1 MLSTKFAIPDVIFG
15 RGAITHLAQCAKRV
29 GAKRVFFVSDQ
40 GVEDAGWV
48 GLVKG
53 ILRANGLGCVYFNE
67 VNSNPRD
74 KQVQKGVEIYRE
86 ERCDVVVAIG
96 GGSPMDAAKGI
107 ATIVGNGG
115 EIRDYEGANRIMHPL
130 PPMIFI
136 PSTAGSSS
144 DISQFCIIT
153 DMERKVKMSIISRSL
168 VPNISII
175 DPQLLVT
182 QDRSLIL
189 ASGID
194 AMAHAIESYVSK
206 LASPFTELHALNAL
220 KLIIANLRPA
230 AEEKDIEALEQLSI
244 ASTSAGMSFSN
255 AGLGDLHALA
265 HALGGQCDVLHGW
278 VHPTLLTSVMRYN
291 LPSRMAKMGEIGRL
305 ISGSDIRSD
314 QDAALLGIDTLEK
327 LFAELDLNT
336 SLRELVPDKSDL
348 KHICTTATFDA
359 CHLTNPRPASPE
371 DLMSICEEAW

>member
-1 MLSTKFAIPDVIFG
+1 MINTKFAIPDVIFG
-15 RGAITHLAQCAKRV
+15 KGAITHLAQCAKRV
-29 GAKRVFFVSDQ
+29 GAKRVFFVSDP

-53 ILRANGLGCVYFNE
+53 IFKASGLGCVYFNE

-86 ERCDVVVAIG
+86 EQCDVVVSIG

-115 EIRDYEGANRIMHPL
+115 EIRDYEGANRIMRPL

-144 DISQFCIIT
+144 DISQYCIIT

-189 ASGID
+189 AAGID

-206 LASPFTELHALNAL
+206 LASPFTELHARNAL
-220 KLIIANLRPA
+220 KLIIANIESA
-230 AEEKDIEALEQLSI
+230 AEEKDIEAL
-244 ASTSAGMSFSN
+244 
-255 AGLGDLHALA
+255 
-265 HALGGQCDVLHGW
+265 
-278 VHPTLLTSVMRYN
+278 
-291 LPSRMAKMGEIGRL
+291 
-305 ISGSDIRSD
+305 
-314 QDAALLGIDTLEK
+314 
-327 LFAELDLNT
+327 
-336 SLRELVPDKSDL
+336 
-348 KHICTTATFDA
+348 
-359 CHLTNPRPASPE
+359 
-371 DLMSICEEAW
+371 

>member
-29 GAKRVFFVSDQ
+29 GAERVFFVSDQ
-40 GVEDAGWV
+40 GVEDSGWV

-53 ILRANGLGCVYFNE
+53 MLRANDLECVYFND

-74 KQVQKGVEIYRE
+74 KQVQEGVEIYRE
-86 ERCDVVVAIG
+86 GKCDVVIALG

-115 EIRDYEGANRIMHPL
+115 EIKDYEGANRIMRPL

-153 DMERKVKMSIISRSL
+153 DMERRVKMSIISRSL
-168 VPNISII
+168 VPSISIV

-189 ASGID
+189 AAGVD
-194 AMAHAIESYVSK
+194 ALAHAIESYVSK
-206 LASPFTELHALNAL
+206 LASPFTDLHARNAIQ
-220 KLIIANLRPA
+220 LIIANLERA

-265 HALGGQCDVLHGW
+265 HALGGLCDVLHGW
-278 VHPTLLTSVMRYN
+278 VHPTLLPSVMRYN
-291 LPSRMAKMGEIGRL
+291 LPSCMAKMGEIGRL
-305 ISGSDIRSD
+305 VTGSNTGSDR
-314 QDAALLGIDTLEK
+314 DAAMMGIEK
-327 LFAELDLNT
+327 LEQWFEKLQLNT
-336 SLRELVPDKSDL
+336 KLQKLVPNREDL
-348 KHICTTATFDA
+348 MHVCNMATHDA
-359 CHLTNPRPASPE
+359 CHLTNPRPASAE
-371 DLMSICEEAW
+371 DLMSVCEEAW

>member
-1 MLSTKFAIPDVIFG
+1 MPSTKFAIPDVIFG

-29 GAKRVFFVSDQ
+29 GAKRSFLVSDQ

-53 ILRANGLGCVYFNE
+53 ILRANDLDCVYFND

-74 KQVQKGVEIYRE
+74 KQVQDGVVVYRE
-86 ERCDVVVAIG
+86 GQCDVVIAIG

-115 EIRDYEGANRIMHPL
+115 EIKDYEGANRVMRPL

-153 DMERKVKMSIISRSL
+153 DMERRVKMSIISRSL
-168 VPNISII
+168 VPSISII

-189 ASGID
+189 AAGID
-194 AMAHAIESYVSK
+194 ALAHAIESYVSK
-206 LASPFTELHALNAL
+206 LASPFTELQARNAIR
-220 KLIIANLRPA
+220 LIIANLESA
-230 AEEKDIEALEQLSI
+230 AEDKDIEALEQLSI

-255 AGLGDLHALA
+255 AGMGDLHALA
-265 HALGGQCDVLHGW
+265 HALGGLCDVLHGW
-278 VHPTLLTSVMRYN
+278 VHPTLLPSVMRYN
-291 LPSRMAKMGEIGRL
+291 LPSCMSKMGEIGRL
-305 ISGSDIRSD
+305 ITGSNAGSDRE
-314 QDAALLGIDTLEK
+314 DALMGISRLEQ
-327 LFAELDLNT
+327 LFEDLKLNT
-336 SLRELVPDKSDL
+336 KLRTLVPDKADL
-348 KHICTTATFDA
+348 VHVCNMAINDA
-359 CHLTNPRPASPE
+359 CHLTNPRPASPD

>member
-29 GAKRVFFVSDQ
+29 GAQRVFFVSDE
-40 GVEDAGWV
+40 GVENAGWV

-53 ILRANGLGCVYFNE
+53 ILRANGLECVYFND

-74 KQVQKGVEIYRE
+74 TQVQKGVEAYRE
-86 ERCDVVVAIG
+86 GGCDVVVAIG

-115 EIRDYEGANRIMHPL
+115 EIKDYEGANRVMRPL

-153 DMERKVKMSIISRSL
+153 DMERRVKMSIISRSL
-168 VPNISII
+168 VPGISII

-194 AMAHAIESYVSK
+194 ALAHAIESYVSR
-206 LASPFTELHALNAL
+206 LASPFTELHARNAIR
-220 KLIIANLRPA
+220 LIIDNLIPA
-230 AEEKDIEALEQLSI
+230 AEEKDIQALEQLSI

-265 HALGGQCDVLHGW
+265 HALGGVCDVLHGW
-278 VHPTLLTSVMRYN
+278 VHPTLLPSVMRYN
-291 LPSRMAKMGEIGRL
+291 LPSCMAKMGEIGRL
-305 ISGSDIRSD
+305 IAGSSTASD
-314 QDAALLGIDTLEK
+314 REAALMGIDRLEQ
-327 LFAELDLNT
+327 LFKELDLNT
-336 SLRELVPDKSDL
+336 KLRELVPDKSDL
-348 KHICTTATFDA
+348 QKICATATNDA
-359 CHLTNPRPASPE
+359 CHLTNPRPASAE

>member
-1 MLSTKFAIPDVIFG
+1 
-15 RGAITHLAQCAKRV
+15 
-29 GAKRVFFVSDQ
+29 
-40 GVEDAGWV
+40 
-48 GLVKG
+48 
-53 ILRANGLGCVYFNE
+53 
-67 VNSNPRD
+67 
-74 KQVQKGVEIYRE
+74 
-86 ERCDVVVAIG
+86 
-96 GGSPMDAAKGI
+96 MDAAKGI

-115 EIRDYEGANRIMHPL
+115 EIRDYEGANRIMRPL

-144 DISQFCIIT
+144 DISQYCIIT

-189 ASGID
+189 AAGID

-206 LASPFTELHALNAL
+206 LASPFTELHARNAL
-220 KLIIANLRPA
+220 KLIIANIESA

-278 VHPTLLTSVMRYN
+278 VHPALLTSVMRHN
-291 LPSRMAKMGEIGRL
+291 LPSCMVKMGEIGRL
-305 ISGSDIRSD
+305 ITGSDARSD
-314 QDAALLGIDTLEK
+314 QEAALMGIEK
-327 LFAELDLNT
+327 LERLFKQLQLNT
-336 SLRELVPDKSDL
+336 YLRELVPDKSDL
-348 KHICTTATFDA
+348 EDICTTATHDA
-359 CHLTNPRPASPE
+359 CHLTNPRPNSAA
-371 DLMSICEEAW
+371 DLMTICEEAW

>member
-15 RGAITHLAQCAKRV
+15 RGAITHLAECAKRV
-29 GAKRVFFVSDQ
+29 GAKRIFFVSDQ

-53 ILRANGLGCVYFNE
+53 ILRASNLECVYFND
-67 VNSNPRD
+67 VKSNPRD

-86 ERCDVVVAIG
+86 EKCDVVIAIG

-115 EIRDYEGANRIMHPL
+115 DIRDYEGANRIMHPL

-153 DMERKVKMSIISRSL
+153 DMERRVKMSIISRSL

-182 QDRSLIL
+182 QDRGLIL
-189 ASGID
+189 AAGID
-194 AMAHAIESYVSK
+194 AMAHAVESYVSK
-206 LASPFTELHALNAL
+206 LASPFTELHARNAL
-220 KLIIANLRPA
+220 RLITANLRPA
-230 AEEKDIEALEQLSI
+230 AEDKDIEALEQLSI

-255 AGLGDLHALA
+255 AGMGDLHALA
-265 HALGGQCDVLHGW
+265 HALGGRCDVLHGW
-278 VHPTLLTSVMRYN
+278 VHPTLLPSVMRYN
-291 LPSRMAKMGEIGRL
+291 LPSCMAKMGDIGRL
-305 ISGSDIRSD
+305 ITGLDTPSDK
-314 QDAALLGIDTLEK
+314 DAALQGIDRLEE
-327 LFAELDLNT
+327 LFEELQLDT
-336 SLRELVPDKSDL
+336 ALRDLVPNKSDL
-348 KHICTTATFDA
+348 HNICTTATYDA
-359 CHLTNPRPASPE
+359 CHLTNPRPASAE